1 MLPEWRMLE
10 KAAAS
15 AIRIALRG
23 LIGAEHRMDNNS
35 ARSSRLDV
43 LLAEIAKLTDQEKS
57 NGVLSLTQRHQDIKR
72 AARIL
77 VEIYGDGAIE
87 RARLM
92 EDKQEMAGFARAVRR
107 EVETLCTSGMQAI
120 RVPQA

>member
-1 MLPEWRMLE
+1 
-10 KAAAS
+10 
-15 AIRIALRG
+15 
-23 LIGAEHRMDNNS
+23 MDNNS

-43 LLAEIAKLTDQEKS
+43 LLAEIAKLADQEKS
-57 NGVLSLTQRHQDIKR
+57 DGVLSLTQRHQDIKR

-92 EDKQEMAGFARAVRR
+92 EAKQEMAGFARAVRR